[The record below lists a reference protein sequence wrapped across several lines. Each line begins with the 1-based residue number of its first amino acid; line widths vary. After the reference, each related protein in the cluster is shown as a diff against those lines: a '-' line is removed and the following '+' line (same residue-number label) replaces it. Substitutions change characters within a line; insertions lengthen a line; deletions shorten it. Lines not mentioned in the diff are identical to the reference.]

1 MDPEIAS
8 LIEQYHPQNELGNL
22 LEFDILEIPEALITS
37 EAERDSALTPS
48 PTTASHQRQSRGEP
62 ALLWKHGLCC
72 KLFHEILLSFPN
84 ILIEDPSFPLN
95 LTGANLQSLVFTV
108 LYYPAP
114 NQDWIF
120 FINLYQ
126 RPF

>member
-62 ALLWKHGLCC
+62 ALLWKHGLGLCC

-84 ILIEDPSFPLN
+84 ILIEDPSFLFILN
-95 LTGANLQSLVFTV
+95 WGQFTIFSIYCSL
-108 LYYPAP
+108 LSSP
-114 NQDWIF
+114 
-120 FINLYQ
+120 
-126 RPF
+126 

>member
-48 PTTASHQRQSRGEP
+48 PTTAIHQRKSRGE
-62 ALLWKHGLCC
+62 
-72 KLFHEILLSFPN
+72 S
-84 ILIEDPSFPLN
+84 
-95 LTGANLQSLVFTV
+95 VF
-108 LYYPAP
+108 L
-114 NQDWIF
+114 
-120 FINLYQ
+120 
-126 RPF
+126 